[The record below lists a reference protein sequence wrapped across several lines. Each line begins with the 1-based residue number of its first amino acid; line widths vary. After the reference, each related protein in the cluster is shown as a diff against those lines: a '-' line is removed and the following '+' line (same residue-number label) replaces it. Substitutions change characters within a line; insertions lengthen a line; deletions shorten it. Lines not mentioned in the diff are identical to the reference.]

1 MTSGRPLSYHLEELA
16 LISAE
21 GLEAAVIRL
30 EQLLADSNA
39 SEDDFQQLFEE
50 HPVVL
55 ETLGYVRWTAKP
67 RLPLEG
73 ERRYEPDFLAE
84 RHDSRVEIID
94 LKTPYERLVI
104 SPNRRERFTAKV
116 NEYVA
121 QVHEYD
127 EYFEDHENRQRCE
140 ELHGFVVAK
149 HPPKLII
156 VGRDEDTDKWAVW
169 RQLDRLASSLSII
182 TYDDVRA
189 ALLRE
194 HAKLTLA
201 PESLAGSSFLAHIEF
216 SRLNVR
222 RRKYLLDL
230 MGDAGNRLSIYL
242 DEDDRL
248 SLEVTTASGE
258 RLIAPTVEQPG
269 RFEIGPPLLLQ
280 FDVGSNRDLG
290 ILQIRIEDRVTAE
303 LRIPG
308 VDLQLEP
315 AFSRGVLGN
324 NIDYTAGGAFAL
336 RELMWYSVPLNFR
349 DRYRL
354 VDYIRRKREASSAA
368 VVFSGGQGMDIN
380 LQGRSS

>member
-1 MTSGRPLSYHLEELA
+1 MT
-16 LISAE
+16 
-21 GLEAAVIRL
+21 
-30 EQLLADSNA
+30 
-39 SEDDFQQLFEE
+39 
-50 HPVVL
+50 
-55 ETLGYVRWTAKP
+55 
-67 RLPLEG
+67 
-73 ERRYEPDFLAE
+73 
-84 RHDSRVEIID
+84 
-94 LKTPYERLVI
+94 
-104 SPNRRERFTAKV
+104 
-116 NEYVA
+116 EYVA

-127 EYFEDHENRQRCE
+127 EYFDDHENRQRCE
-140 ELHGFVVAK
+140 ELYGFVVAK

-169 RQLDRLASSLSII
+169 RQLDRRTSSLRII

-194 HAKLTLA
+194 HAKVTLSRETLA
-201 PESLAGSSFLAHIEF
+201 GLSFLAHIQF
-216 SRLNVR
+216 GRLNVR

-248 SLEVTTASGE
+248 ILEAMTASGE
-258 RLIAPTVEQPG
+258 RLIAPTVQQPG

-280 FDVGSNRDLG
+280 FDVGSNRDVG
-290 ILQIRIEDRVTAE
+290 ILQIRVEDRLTAE

-308 VDLQLEP
+308 VDLELEP

-324 NIDYTAGGAFAL
+324 NIDYTAGGVFAL
-336 RELMWYSVPLNFR
+336 RELMWYKTPLNFR

-354 VDYIRRKREASSAA
+354 VDYIRQRREVPSAA
-368 VVFSGGQGMDIN
+368 AVFSGEQGMDIN